1 MTVDVMS
8 SARPEVDAALLL
20 LARLGLTPDDLMA
33 GAASQAPVP
42 TFAQFVPKVAAAVT
56 AGTLKAYGSYWNRV
70 VQRWGARRLDEP
82 SPLEIEQLG
91 KQIRAERVQRRNGR
105 GGSGAEENFVA
116 AMRCLYRRA
125 VANGLIAEAQNPAAR
140 VAKPRRQASLRQ
152 ALRDDR
158 LAEINRVAASG
169 GDDPQL
175 DSLILRL
182 HEETACRR
190 GGALGLRPVDL
201 DREQSL
207 VRLREKGGTQRWQPV
222 SPTLM
227 AHLADHSTQRLA
239 SQDVPLLRYRDGR
252 PITYRRYDGLW
263 VRLGREL
270 PWVAAQGTSTHW
282 IRHTILTWVERNFGY
297 AVARAYAGHNDSSHN
312 AGTTTTYVRATIH
325 EVAAALAALTGEP
338 HPLAAVEQ

>member
-1 MTVDVMS
+1 VTVDVVS

-20 LARLGLTPDDLMA
+20 LAKLGLTPDDLV
-33 GAASQAPVP
+33 GAAATRAPVP

-70 VQRWGARRLDEP
+70 GQRWGARRLDEP

-105 GGSGAEENFVA
+105 GGSGAEENYVA

-125 VANGLIAEAQNPAAR
+125 VANGLIAEANNPAAR
-140 VAKPRRQASLRQ
+140 VAKPRRQVSLRQ

-158 LAEINRVAASG
+158 LAEINRVAAST

-190 GGALGLRPVDL
+190 GGALGLRPIDL
-201 DREQSL
+201 DREQCL

-227 AHLADHSTQRLA
+227 AHLMDHARQRKA
-239 SQDVPLLRYRDGR
+239 PPPVPLLRYRDGR

-263 VRLGREL
+263 VRLGEEL
-270 PWVAAQGTSTHW
+270 PWVAAQGISTHW

-297 AVARAYAGHNDSSHN
+297 AVARAFAGHNDRNSDVGST
-312 AGTTTTYVRATIH
+312 ATYVRADIH
-325 EVAAALAALTGEP
+325 EVAAAVAALTEET
-338 HPLAAVEQ
+338 HPLAL